1 MNFQTQEPNSYRT
14 LVTFSYV
21 LLIISQVGP
30 DTWMVNT
37 ADTGERA
44 IQVLESSLKLPDI
57 IVLDQNM
64 SSSGGKLLG
73 HEVVYTTT
81 ALPPLPT
88 KIYVLIEHH
97 LDNIL
102 NLICHKMIGC

>member
-1 MNFQTQEPNSYRT
+1 
-14 LVTFSYV
+14 
-21 LLIISQVGP
+21 
-30 DTWMVNT
+30 MVNT

-73 HEVVYTTT
+73 HEVGTDNCCAYY
-81 ALPPLPT
+81 LPNVSPVT
-88 KIYVLIEHH
+88 S
-97 LDNIL
+97 
-102 NLICHKMIGC
+102 

>member
-1 MNFQTQEPNSYRT
+1 MFLQ
-14 LVTFSYV
+14 
-21 LLIISQVGP
+21 QVGP

-73 HEVVYTTT
+73 HEVLLWIT
-81 ALPPLPT
+81 ATLPSPHSKT
-88 KIYVLIEHH
+88 CH
-97 LDNIL
+97 LNSL
-102 NLICHKMIGC
+102 S

>member
-1 MNFQTQEPNSYRT
+1 
-14 LVTFSYV
+14 
-21 LLIISQVGP
+21 
-30 DTWMVNT
+30 MVNT

-73 HEVVYTTT
+73 HEVGT
-81 ALPPLPT
+81 
-88 KIYVLIEHH
+88 
-97 LDNIL
+97 
-102 NLICHKMIGC
+102 